1 MWANL
6 ASDNGVVHG
15 VVVVAVVVAVVDR
28 VAWTAFVVR
37 RSLVVVVRRNIAAA
51 VNLNQKLQFKSAWWQ
66 EQGSFMTQG
75 VVGTSGGAWDV

>member
-75 VVGTSGGAWDV
+75 VVGRAVLD

>member
-51 VNLNQKLQFKSAWWQ
+51 VNLNQILQFKSAWWHKNK
-66 EQGSFMTQG
+66 E
-75 VVGTSGGAWDV
+75 AL

>member
-51 VNLNQKLQFKSAWWQ
+51 VNLNQKLQFKSAWWHKNK
-66 EQGSFMTQG
+66 E
-75 VVGTSGGAWDV
+75 AL